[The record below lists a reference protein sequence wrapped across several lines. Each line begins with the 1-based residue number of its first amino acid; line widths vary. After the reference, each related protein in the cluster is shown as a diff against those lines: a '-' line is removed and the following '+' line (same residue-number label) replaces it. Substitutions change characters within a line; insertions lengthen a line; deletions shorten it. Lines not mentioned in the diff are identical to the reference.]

1 MRNLVLVAD
10 SVIVLD
16 NVNISATAVDLD
28 ENVIYAVSEK
38 QNFDGDV
45 DVELWKFGK
54 IESSELIGVCY
65 TSVLKHKMHL
75 YIGPGT
81 FTYRNVLD
89 CRFFSGTQNRTSDS
103 AEGHRRNKAY
113 CRHYSRRR
121 HHHHIARGYRTFGVF
136 SLLLTLKP

>member
-45 DVELWKFGK
+45 DVELWNFGK
-54 IESSELIGVCY
+54 IQSSELIGVCC
-65 TSVLKHKMHL
+65 TS
-75 YIGPGT
+75 GET
-81 FTYRNVLD
+81 QNVLIH
-89 CRFFSGTQNRTSDS
+89 RT
-103 AEGHRRNKAY
+103 RNLHLSQ
-113 CRHYSRRR
+113 CSRL
-121 HHHHIARGYRTFGVF
+121 
-136 SLLLTLKP
+136 SLLLGDPKPNK

>member
-65 TSVLKHKMHL
+65 TSVLKHKC
-75 YIGPGT
+75 
-81 FTYRNVLD
+81 TY
-89 CRFFSGTQNRTSDS
+89 TSDQEPS
-103 AEGHRRNKAY
+103 LIAMFSTVASSRGPKTEQVIALRVIAETRR
-113 CRHYSRRR
+113 
-121 HHHHIARGYRTFGVF
+121 IVVITRGGDITTI
-136 SLLLTLKP
+136 SLEDTEPLVCSLSS